1 SVYNIEDIQC
11 QENEKKLK
19 RATFNR
25 KYDSLYLKYG
35 FIACGESQAPK
46 TMCVL
51 CAKMLSNEAMKPSN
65 LQHSESK
72 HPALKKKKKE
82 FEGQKQLFRNTTC
95 VSSNV
100 AALKASF
107 LVAHQIA
114 KAKKPFTIAKEL
126 ILLAAKGICSE
137 LFREVVGQVSVSDN
151 TVSKMIDKIAEDIE
165 EQLLDRI
172 NSFSVQVDESTN
184 IENKAMMTCMK
195 IYCVCFSYLNNT
207 TGAEI
212 FRVLIGYI
220 SAKLN
225 WTYCVGVCTDGTAM
239 MTGRLS
245 GFTTSVQEVVPECDS
260 THCVIHCKILA
271 SRKLCRELLDVLHD
285 VIRIV
290 NYIKTHPLNSC
301 LFEFLCKDMD
311 AEHKQ
316 LLLHTEVH
324 WLLRGKVLTKVFKL
338 REQPQW
344 FLADKNS
351 PLAAHFNDKIWLA
364 KRLCL
369 SNRFTALNKLSLSL
383 QERIAS
389 VFKMADKITAFK
401 TKLERIFDMFH
412 TFVDFSEAVGLSKL
426 LSEHLMSLLVAF
438 DWYFP
443 NSKDPKVRKEWI
455 HESLIPNKE
464 SSLPPVQEDQ
474 LIELA
479 SDRELKNLF
488 NASSSLS
495 SFWSKVKCDYSELS
509 TLKTLLPFPSTCLCE
524 MGFSAMT
531 ATKTKH

>member
-1 SVYNIEDIQC
+1 Q
-11 QENEKKLK
+11 
-19 RATFNR
+19 
-25 KYDSLYLKYG
+25 
-35 FIACGESQAPK
+35 
-46 TMCVL
+46 
-51 CAKMLSNEAMKPSN
+51 
-65 LQHSESK
+65 
-72 HPALKKKKKE
+72 KKE

-172 NSFSVQVDESTN
+172 NGSPFPFRWMNQPILKTRQWCVCV
-184 IENKAMMTCMK
+184 CV
-195 IYCVCFSYLNNT
+195 CVCFEDDMHEDLLCVFLLNNT

-401 TKLERIFDMFH
+401 TKLERFH

-443 NSKDPKVRKEWI
+443 NSKDPKVRI
-455 HESLIPNKE
+455 LDPFLPANKE

-531 ATKTKH
+531 ATKTKHRNRL